1 MTAPALFSAGCGLLL
16 VAGLLP
22 LAAMYR
28 PALFSRRL
36 SQWLLIGGL
45 GCALGA
51 ALMQLA
57 GFAEVKFSL
66 YTLAPGLILDCR
78 LDRLSSFFSA
88 LIAAVGIC
96 CAVYSMGYIEHGLS
110 PRRRQLLVS
119 LTAFFV
125 LMMLLVVTS
134 ANLFAF
140 IFFWEA
146 MSIASFLLVMFEHE
160 KAETQRAGLFYF
172 TMTQL
177 STLFLLLAFF
187 SIYRISGSLEIQA
200 VTGIA
205 PAAKNLI
212 FAALFVG
219 FAVKAGL
226 IPFHKWLPYAHSAAP
241 SHISALM
248 SGVMLKVAIYGMV
261 RFLLEVLQP
270 ELWWGILLLLFGML
284 SAVLGVI
291 YALKEHDLKRLLAY
305 HSIEN
310 IGIIVIGLAL
320 YIIFDSYSLVTA
332 SQLAL
337 AGALFHSFNHALF
350 KSLLFLTA
358 GTVVSAAGSR
368 NIEAMG
374 GLARVMP
381 ATAVLFL
388 IGACAISALP
398 PLNGFASEVMIFQ
411 AFLSS
416 FSLDNPA
423 VAVLLLAGLAAFALM
438 SALAAAC
445 FVKAFG
451 IVFLA
456 RPRSEA
462 AAVAREA
469 PLSMLIGPGLLAVA
483 CVALGVFSRQIISR
497 AVPGLPLID
506 LLPVGV
512 VLLVLTALS
521 ALMLRLLRAPVRLT
535 PTWGCGQPS
544 QTSRMEYTASG
555 FSEPV
560 VTIFRT
566 VFRTRK
572 VSKREFHDAAE
583 SLPSRSAGALV
594 TLKFFEE
601 RIYLPVAR
609 LVMSVARYV
618 SGRHNA
624 DLDTLIL
631 YSFLAIVL
639 VILGLGWW
647 L

>member
-1 MTAPALFSAGCGLLL
+1 MAPALFSVGCGLLL
-16 VAGLLP
+16 LAGVLP

-28 PALFSRRL
+28 PALLSRRI
-36 SQWLLIGGL
+36 SQALLIGGL
-45 GCALGA
+45 GCVLWAAVAPLTGA
-51 ALMQLA
+51 AP
-57 GFAEVKFSL
+57 AEFNL
-66 YTLAPGLILDCR
+66 YSITPGLILSCR
-78 LDRLSSFFSA
+78 LDRLSAFFTF

-96 CAVYSMGYIEHGLS
+96 CAVYSIGYIEHGASQLK
-110 PRRRQLLVS
+110 RQLLAA
-119 LTAFFV
+119 LMPLFV
-125 LMMLLVVTS
+125 LAMLLVVTS

-140 IFFWEA
+140 IFFWEG
-146 MSIASFLLVMFEHE
+146 MSVASFLLVMSEYE
-160 KAETQRAGLFYF
+160 KAEAQRAGLFYF
-172 TMTQL
+172 AMTQL
-177 STLFLLLAFF
+177 STLCLLLAFLG
-187 SIYRISGSLEIQA
+187 IYTITGSLEIQA
-200 VTGIA
+200 ITAVS
-205 PAAKNLI
+205 PAAKSLI
-212 FAALFVG
+212 FAALFIG
-219 FAVKAGL
+219 FGIKAGL

-270 ELWWGILLLLFGML
+270 ELWWGLVMLAFGTL

-291 YALKEHDLKRLLAY
+291 YALKEHDLKKLLAY

-320 YIIFDSYSLVTA
+320 YIIFNFYGLEIPA
-332 SQLAL
+332 GLAL
-337 AGALFHSFNHALF
+337 AGALFHTLNHALF
-350 KSLLFLTA
+350 KSLLFLSA
-358 GTVVSAAGSR
+358 GTVVHAMGSR

-381 ATAVLFL
+381 WTAVLFL

-398 PLNGFASEVMIFQ
+398 PLNGFASEVMIYQ
-411 AFLSS
+411 AYLGVFNLN
-416 FSLDNPA
+416 NPMM
-423 VAVLLLAGLAAFALM
+423 VVLLFAGLAAFALM

-451 IVFLA
+451 VVFLA

-462 AAVAREA
+462 AAGAREVS
-469 PLSMLIGPGLLAVA
+469 PSMILGPGLLAVA

-497 AVPGLPLID
+497 AAPGLPLID
-506 LLPVGV
+506 MLPVGI
-512 VLLVLTALS
+512 VLAVLVSFSLL
-521 ALMLRLLRAPVRLT
+521 LMRWLKAPVRLS
-535 PTWGCGQPS
+535 PTWGCGQPL
-544 QTSRMEYTASG
+544 QTSRMEYTATG

-560 VTIFRT
+560 VTIFRAI
-566 VFRTRK
+566 FRTKK
-572 VSKREFHDAAE
+572 VSKREFYDAAE
-583 SLPSRSAGALV
+583 SLPSRSAGSLV

-601 RIYLPVAR
+601 RIYLPIAG
-609 LVMSVARYV
+609 LVMKVARYV

-631 YSFLAIVL
+631 YAFIAVVL

>member
-1 MTAPALFSAGCGLLL
+1 MLLL
-16 VAGLLP
+16 AGLLP
-22 LAAMYR
+22 LAALYR
-28 PALFSRRL
+28 PALISRRL

-51 ALMQLA
+51 AVTQLT
-57 GFAEVKFSL
+57 GSGEVNFTL
-66 YTLAPGLILDCR
+66 YTLSPGLSLACR
-78 LDRLSSFFSA
+78 LDRLSSFFA
-88 LIAAVGIC
+88 VLIAAVGIC
-96 CAVYSMGYIEHGLS
+96 CAVYSMGYIEHGSS
-110 PRRRQLLVS
+110 PQKRQLLAS
-119 LTAFFV
+119 LTAFFL

-172 TMTQL
+172 AMTQL

-187 SIYRISGSLEIQA
+187 GIYHLSGSLDIQSA
-200 VTGIA
+200 AGIA

-212 FAALFVG
+212 FAALFIG
-219 FAVKAGL
+219 FGVKAGL

-270 ELWWGILLLLFGML
+270 ELWWGVVLLLFGTL
-284 SAVLGVI
+284 SAVLGII
-291 YALKEHDLKRLLAY
+291 YALKEPDLKKLLAMS
-305 HSIEN
+305 SIEN
-310 IGIIVIGLAL
+310 IGIIVSGLAL
-320 YIIFDSYSLVTA
+320 YIIFDAYGLKIPA
-332 SQLAL
+332 QLAL
-337 AGALFHSFNHALF
+337 AGALFHSFNHAFF
-350 KSLLFLTA
+350 KSLLFLSA
-358 GTVVSAAGSR
+358 GTVVRAAGSR
-368 NIEAMG
+368 NMETMG

-411 AFLSS
+411 AYFHS
-416 FSLDNPA
+416 FSLDNPV
-423 VAVLLLAGLAAFALM
+423 VAVLLFTGLAALALI

-451 IVFLA
+451 VVFLA

-462 AAVAREA
+462 AAAAREA
-469 PLSMLIGPGLLAVA
+469 PLSMLIGPGLLAA
-483 CVALGVFSRQIISR
+483 GCLALGVFSRQIVNR
-497 AVPGLPLID
+497 AAPGLPLVD
-506 LLPVGV
+506 LLPVGI
-512 VLLVLTALS
+512 VLLVLVALS
-521 ALMLRLLRAPVRLT
+521 ALILRLLRAPVRLT

-544 QTSRMEYTASG
+544 QTSRMEYTGTG
-555 FSEPV
+555 FSEPL

-566 VFRTRK
+566 IFRTRK
-572 VSKREFHDAAE
+572 LSKREFHDTAQ
-583 SLPSRSAGALV
+583 SLPSRSTGALV